1 MITKLKDLIKTIL
14 RKVFG
19 IQILKVNNDPE
30 KKTEQKTK
38 MKFVHDPAFSFM
50 KTPKYRDML
59 FKELAAYA
67 DQFFSNNHFASGTTF
82 HPTNLVNDFFDVYT
96 KRSLTDNTHGSGFH
110 NAFWIY
116 LFARVFDPEL
126 IVESGVW
133 KAHTTWLLEQACPS
147 SVIFGFD
154 RSLKKVEYKNLNATL
169 IEMDW
174 STYQFPEFNPDKA
187 FVFFDCH
194 VNNAQRLLEAKEKG
208 FKHILIDDNPPIHKI
223 FSHIPGIPTAAML
236 HSGLGIDTPELS
248 WVWNGKEVTRPI
260 DIDEAMRAK
269 ELIKI
274 HQVFPDVGGPT
285 RYGGFAFLTYIQI

>member
-1 MITKLKDLIKTIL
+1 MISPVYKMMLIDDLTQIAEGFFLSGEIFQIETLPLKPII
-14 RKVFG
+14 
-19 IQILKVNNDPE
+19 E
-30 KKTEQKTK
+30 
-38 MKFVHDPAFSFM
+38 
-50 KTPKYRDML
+50 
-59 FKELAAYA
+59 
-67 DQFFSNNHFASGTTF
+67 
-82 HPTNLVNDFFDVYT
+82 DFFKIYT
-96 KRSLTDNTHGSGFH
+96 DRKLTDNTHGSGFH
-110 NAFWIY
+110 NAFWIF
-116 LFARVFDPEL
+116 LFSRILDPNL

-133 KAHTTWLLEQACPS
+133 KAHTTWLLEQACPNS
-147 SVIFGFD
+147 IIYGFD
-154 RSLKKVEYKNLNATL
+154 RSLKKVEYENLNATL

-174 STYQFPEFNPDKA
+174 STHQFPEFNPDKA

-236 HSGLGIDTPELS
+236 HSGLGIDKPEIS
-248 WVWNGKEVTRPI
+248 WVWNGKEVTRLI

-285 RYGGFAFLTYIQI
+285 RYGGFAFLTYVQI